1 MMEFFEENIVTMA
14 KRDQW
19 GSSFGFLMSTAGAA
33 IGLGSIWRFPYMCG
47 QNGGGAFI
55 IVNIICVALIGLPV
69 LISELAIG
77 RKSRIGGASAF
88 TALVKD
94 HKPIWYGVGLIGLT
108 TGLVITSYYSVI
120 SGWSLEYLYM
130 SLTGAISELNG
141 SNTQEYFSALTDSN
155 QRQIIWHLI
164 FTGATVFILLGGIS
178 GGIEK
183 FNKISMPT
191 LFVLLL
197 GLAAYSL
204 NLEAQHAAETGGQ
217 IESLRFM
224 FIPDWSKFTMESV
237 FRALGQAA
245 FVLSIAIGTMVAY
258 GSYLDSKENI
268 TKLGGIVA
276 GMVMMVGII
285 SAMIVFPIVFANGLE
300 VNAGTGLVFIT
311 LPALFSQMPP
321 FIAPLFYI
329 LIFFAAMTSSV
340 SLLEP
345 AISYLVDEFKFSRH
359 FACFTAGLTSASL
372 GIVWIGSSSLEK
384 TGLFENVDNF
394 ISNIIIPIEAIAIT
408 MYAGWFLSH
417 WISRKEMKH
426 MPRWFYQLY
435 VILCRYVAPGA
446 VGAILLKQ
454 LFF

>member
-1 MMEFFEENIVTMA
+1 MA
-14 KRDQW
+14 KRDTW

-55 IVNIICVALIGLPV
+55 IANVICVALIGLPV

-88 TALVKD
+88 TALIKK
-94 HKPIWYGVGLIGLT
+94 HKPLWYLVGLIGLS
-108 TGLVITSYYSVI
+108 TGLVITSYYTVI
-120 SGWSLEYLYM
+120 SGWSLEYLFI
-130 SLTGAISELNG
+130 SITGGIKELNSG
-141 SNTQEYFSALTDSN
+141 NTQEYFEALTDSN
-155 QRQIIWHLI
+155 NRQIIWHLI

-183 FNKISMPT
+183 FNKIAMPA
-191 LFVLLL
+191 LFILLL
-197 GLAAYSL
+197 GLAVYSL
-204 NLEAQHAAETGGQ
+204 SLEASHAAEIGGKM
-217 IESLRFM
+217 ESLRFM
-224 FIPDWSKFTMESV
+224 FIPDWSKFTMDSL
-237 FRALGQAA
+237 FKALGQAA
-245 FVLSIAIGTMVAY
+245 FVLSIAVGTMVAY

-276 GMVMMVGII
+276 AMVMMVGII
-285 SAMIVFPIVFANGLE
+285 SAMIVFPIIFVNGLE

-311 LPALFSQMPP
+311 LPALFSKMPA
-321 FIAPLFYI
+321 FVAPLFYI

-359 FACFTAGLTSASL
+359 FACFSAGALSTVL
-372 GIVWIGSSSLEK
+372 GIYWIATSSLEK
-384 TGLFENVDNF
+384 TGTFENVDAF
-394 ISNIIIPIEAIAIT
+394 ISNIVIPVEAIAIT
-408 MYAGWFLSH
+408 MYAGWFLST

-426 MPRWFYQLY
+426 VPTWFYKTY
-435 VILCRYVAPGA
+435 IVLCRWVAPGA
-446 VGAILLKQ
+446 VLAILFKS
-454 LFF
+454 LFFS